1 MAISR
6 IEDAID
12 SIRRRKMTVLVDNED
27 RENEGDIMVAADAA
41 TTPDTAFMMK
51 HARGLICVAMKARDY
66 PLMDGTMARLPAL
79 IEFADQHGVHV
90 ATIEDLKAYWLMNS
104 WSTEASDSSINMPY
118 ASVVSLPS
126 GLGRRSR
133 RDSRG
138 SPAHFL
144 FKANGAASQVRANS
158 NSGAIS
164 WLSAARRAAT

>member
-41 TTPDTAFMMK
+41 TTPDIAFMMK

-118 ASVVSLPS
+118 ASVVCS
-126 GLGRRSR
+126 GYLVMRQLGQLEMRQSR
-133 RDSRG
+133 LSTAG
-138 SPAHFL
+138 Q
-144 FKANGAASQVRANS
+144 SQRWEQ
-158 NSGAIS
+158 G
-164 WLSAARRAAT
+164 